1 MLYCPNCKG
10 PLAEQDEY
18 LLCTLCCASFRRT
31 NNKVQFFY
39 QFTGNKHIRAF
50 MEVLSNEMH
59 GVTEE
64 AETEND
70 SGGEED
76 LESIDN
82 AIHSTSNE
90 NES

>member
-1 MLYCPNCKG
+1 
-10 PLAEQDEY
+10 
-18 LLCTLCCASFRRT
+18 
-31 NNKVQFFY
+31 
-39 QFTGNKHIRAF
+39 
-50 MEVLSNEMH
+50 MEVLSDEMH

-70 SGGEED
+70 SGEED